1 MQAILR
7 LFISTEKV
15 SLSPKEREQFPSHI
29 SEYTI
34 KILAQRKTTIRII
47 LGILFFTTIIGI
59 ITESISY
66 HELLNSEEIITT
78 RTTIVNVMLIDI
90 FLILIDVA
98 KIILFFFSQFYWN
111 DYKKSTI
118 YTHLCGFLIVYLQLI
133 FFFLPYTSMIKGT
146 DCADGYLNCF
156 LTKAESINII
166 ISIVWYFIP
175 NIFVLQA
182 TLGRIISLKNQYES
196 SDLKRISNVLI
207 SIYIPLSTFVFAVV
221 YQVCFISNYE
231 LSTGFPMKDFTII
244 IWILYTLGF
253 ILELIHINRDNATKL
268 WVVKTIVNST
278 MYIMVL
284 YFLIVKN
291 LDVRSMIF
299 RGLINYLILSIL
311 LSDFILRMMITKE
324 NPDSKINVFIKDI
337 NSSMSSLRESQYD
350 NIDIVNEPLH
360 IELV

>member
-7 LFISTEKV
+7 LFISTENV
-15 SLSPKEREQFPSHI
+15 SLSTKERETFPSHI

-47 LGILFFTTIIGI
+47 IGILFCTTIIGVI
-59 ITESISY
+59 IKSISY
-66 HELLNSEEIITT
+66 NELLKSEEIIIPKP
-78 RTTIVNVMLIDI
+78 TIVNVMIIDI
-90 FLILIDVA
+90 FLTLIDVA
-98 KIILFFFSQFYWN
+98 KIVVFLFSQFYWN

-118 YTHLCGFLIVYLQLI
+118 YTHLCGFLIVYLQLV

-146 DCADGYLNCF
+146 DCSEGRLNCF

-166 ISIVWYFIP
+166 LSIVWYFIP

-221 YQVCFISNYE
+221 YQICFIFNFE
-231 LSTGFPMKDFTII
+231 FSTGFPIKDFTII

-253 ILELIHINRDNATKL
+253 ILELIPINRDNATKL

-284 YFLIVKN
+284 YFFIDKN
-291 LDVRSMIF
+291 WDIRSMIYKGF
-299 RGLINYLILSIL
+299 VNYLILSIL

-324 NPDSKINVFIKDI
+324 SNDSKINVFIKDI
-337 NSSMSSLRESQYD
+337 NSAMSSLPESQYD
-350 NIDIVNEPLH
+350 NIDITNEPLH